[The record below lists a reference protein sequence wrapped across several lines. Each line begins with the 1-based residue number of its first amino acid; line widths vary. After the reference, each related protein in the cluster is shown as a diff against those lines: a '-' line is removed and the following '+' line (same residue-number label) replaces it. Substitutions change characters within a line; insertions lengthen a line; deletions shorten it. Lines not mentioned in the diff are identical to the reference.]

1 MTSKNN
7 LVHTLYRGMSVIEV
21 LVTLA
26 LIGIILSMATGLL
39 GMARRNQKT
48 LLYTARQ
55 ISFDV
60 REAVEI
66 SKSRSEKF
74 AVQVKSDGYTIYV
87 EDDDPADGWQAG
99 EEVIETRTF
108 ATDVVLTDPTSI
120 PDDWK
125 RRIYINGTEE
135 LRLPTIIKNTD
146 IFFIDASGL
155 EEQRVM
161 GLNFPNAPVY
171 QTVCVRVYDSGD
183 SDVYRYSEEGKTWTL
198 APLG

>member
-1 MTSKNN
+1 MTSRNKT
-7 LVHTLYRGMSVIEV
+7 VHTLSRGMSAIEV

-26 LIGIILSMATGLL
+26 FIGIILSMATGLL

-60 REAVEI
+60 REAIEI
-66 SKSRSEKF
+66 SRSRSEKLTM
-74 AVQVKSDGYTIYV
+74 QVKSDGYTIYV
-87 EDDDPADGWQAG
+87 EDDDPADGWQTG

-108 ATDVVLTDPTSI
+108 PTDVVLTDPTSM

-125 RRIYINGTEE
+125 RRIYIDGTEE

-155 EEQRVM
+155 EDQKVL

-171 QTVCVRVYDSGD
+171 QTVCVRFYDSGD
-183 SDVYRYSEEGKTWTL
+183 SDVFRYSKEGKTWTL

>member
-1 MTSKNN
+1 MTSRNN
-7 LVHTLYRGMSVIEV
+7 RLHSFSSGMSAIEV
-21 LVTLA
+21 LVVLA
-26 LIGIILSMATGLL
+26 LMGIILSMATGLL
-39 GMARRNQKT
+39 GMARRNQKA

-66 SKSRSEKF
+66 SRSRSEKL
-74 AVQVKSDGYTIYV
+74 AMQVKSDGYTIYM
-87 EDDDPADGWQAG
+87 EGDDPADGWQTG
-99 EEVIETRTF
+99 EEVIETRIF
-108 ATDVVLTDPTSI
+108 PKDVALTDPTSM

-135 LRLPTIIKNTD
+135 LRLPTIIRISD

-155 EEQRVM
+155 EDQKVL
-161 GLNFPNAPVY
+161 GINFPNAPVY
-171 QTVCVRVYDSGD
+171 QTVCVRFYDSGD
-183 SDVYRYSEEGKTWTL
+183 SDIYRYSEEGKTWTL